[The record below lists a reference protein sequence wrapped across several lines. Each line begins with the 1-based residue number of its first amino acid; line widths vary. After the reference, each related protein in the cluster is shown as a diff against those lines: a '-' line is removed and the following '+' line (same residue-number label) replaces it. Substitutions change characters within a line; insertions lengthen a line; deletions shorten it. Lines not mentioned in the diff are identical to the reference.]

1 MTVIYRSLDYSSRMA
16 VVRTGVISMDCAD
29 SRSLADFW
37 VAMLAGEV
45 RFTNGGNVVVRTDW
59 VWLCMM
65 PVADYGA
72 PTWPDGAV
80 PKQIHLDLATD
91 DLEASVA
98 QAIRP
103 GAREASEQPEP
114 DEWRVMLDPAGH
126 PFCLTTQVPPEAL

>member
-1 MTVIYRSLDYSSRMA
+1 
-16 VVRTGVISMDCAD
+16 
-29 SRSLADFW
+29 
-37 VAMLAGEV
+37 
-45 RFTNGGNVVVRTDW
+45 
-59 VWLCMM
+59 
-65 PVADYGA
+65 
-72 PTWPDGAV
+72 V

-114 DEWRVMLDPAGH
+114 DEWARDVGPGRH